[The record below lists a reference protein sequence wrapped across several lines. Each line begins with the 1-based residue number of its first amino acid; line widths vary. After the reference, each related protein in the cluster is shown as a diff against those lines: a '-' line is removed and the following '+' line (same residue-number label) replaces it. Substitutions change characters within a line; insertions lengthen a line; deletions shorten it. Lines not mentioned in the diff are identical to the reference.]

1 MYFTHT
7 SWRWNF
13 CICGLDTSVCV
24 NRLGWSPATTW
35 LSPIPGDAIFN
46 HRQSSSIITKP
57 SVIFKEED
65 KETIIWNHLSFPFSS
80 EPRYHSPS
88 RSLQHNVLGV
98 HMYVQHRDDG
108 WHIITVTIINFRVTT
123 HCHLQSSLLF
133 HHSDWWKDQQ
143 QRRFVLFQVLWF
155 QSYVLPFRRLFS
167 FSRSLPRDE
176 TIINCRSKT
185 LAIYNNRNNKQQQ
198 N

>member
-108 WHIITVTIINFRVTT
+108 WHIITVTIINFRVTSHDSPSLAIFT
-123 HCHLQSSLLF
+123 PFPSFWLVEGSATAAFRFVSGFVVPILRIAVSSALLF
-133 HHSDWWKDQQ
+133 LALAFSWWDHHK
-143 QRRFVLFQVLWF
+143 L
-155 QSYVLPFRRLFS
+155 
-167 FSRSLPRDE
+167 
-176 TIINCRSKT
+176 SK
-185 LAIYNNRNNKQQQ
+185 Q
-198 N
+198 NFCNL